1 MILRSC
7 QDTCL
12 LRGARRSAPPSTTT
26 RDLLRREG
34 RRARR
39 ALRFLAT
46 TGRTTGSVTSRT
58 PLSAVVDGGQ
68 EQLAEARTSGI
79 CPSRTNSASCPRK
92 ATPHSPANPGAQ
104 EVWTGRWSS
113 PPLRHLRRSHRSPH
127 VRDLAMNEIR
137 VIGIIRGEL
146 DHLGRVDIVVH
157 DRRIERR
164 TVTLRL
170 PVVRVESAD
179 DDSVGA

>member
-1 MILRSC
+1 
-7 QDTCL
+7 
-12 LRGARRSAPPSTTT
+12 
-26 RDLLRREG
+26 
-34 RRARR
+34 
-39 ALRFLAT
+39 
-46 TGRTTGSVTSRT
+46 
-58 PLSAVVDGGQ
+58 
-68 EQLAEARTSGI
+68 
-79 CPSRTNSASCPRK
+79 
-92 ATPHSPANPGAQ
+92 
-104 EVWTGRWSS
+104 
-113 PPLRHLRRSHRSPH
+113 
-127 VRDLAMNEIR
+127 MNEIR